1 MYTQACRP
9 AEREGNRGAG
19 STVIIAAGVDAI
31 VSGRDDAGYRAGLMD
46 AVALVL
52 QLVFGFAV
60 VLAPGALLART
71 LGVRGASATL
81 AWALALVFA
90 ALAVTFVVHGSLT
103 LTLVLLLVG
112 GVAALVLGIHR
123 GRPGEL
129 VSNHHELRA
138 RGVVLGAGALLGL
151 LLWHVAGNLG
161 GDGFFHL
168 ARIQKLLAF
177 GNLSLSSANE
187 FPDGGLH
194 PGYAFPLW
202 HGFIGLVAKVSGV
215 DPVDVVLHGPTVLA
229 PIAVLV
235 AYEAGWALYRRT
247 VPAAAS
253 AAAGIAIVA
262 MAPGHGGALTALAL
276 PATASRQLLVPA
288 VLALALEATRRPA
301 PARLA
306 SAAAASLA
314 LAVVHPTYALFV
326 WIPFAGFLGVRW
338 LWERRDAR
346 SGGLAF
352 ASLVV
357 PAALFF
363 AWLLPVIGDTA
374 SVSPDA
380 SERTRGFDQYAGQL
394 HGTADRF
401 SVVPELF
408 GRTGAVAVA
417 ALLLLPLAGLAS
429 RRRWAAYVV
438 GGSLAVFAVCLVPW
452 LFTPFS
458 DAVSL
463 SQSRRLAGFL
473 PLAFALAGGIG
484 VLARL
489 AGRAVAPLAL
499 AGGIALQLAYPG
511 DFGYTLEDG
520 GQAWATWV
528 AVVGAIVALGLG
540 FRHRPPFERTAA
552 LASALVL
559 LPTYVHGLTHWS
571 PSEAR
576 LPNPLSDGLIAAVR
590 AEVPVGA
597 VVYASPEASYR
608 LGAVAPIR
616 VCVNPPGHV
625 ADTVENR
632 PRERIDA
639 FRRFARTGDLAI
651 PRACGA
657 TWLLVDRERFP
668 HLAPGLPVG
677 YRDARWLLDRVSR

>member
-1 MYTQACRP
+1 M
-9 AEREGNRGAG
+9 GA
-19 STVIIAAGVDAI
+19 VVM
-31 VSGRDDAGYRAGLMD
+31 L
-46 AVALVL
+46 L

-71 LGVRGASATL
+71 IGVRSMSATL

-103 LTLVLLLVG
+103 LTLVLLLAAG
-112 GVAALVLGIHR
+112 IAALVVGVSQ
-123 GRPGEL
+123 GRPGDL
-129 VSNHHELRA
+129 VSNHHKLPGR
-138 RGVVLGAGALLGL
+138 RVVVGLGALLGL
-151 LLWHVAGNLG
+151 LLWRTAGHVG

-177 GNLSLSSANE
+177 GDLSLSSANE

-202 HGFIGLVAKVSGV
+202 HGILALVAKVSGA

-235 AYEAGWALYRRT
+235 AYEAGWALFRRP
-247 VPAAAS
+247 VPAGAAT
-253 AAAGIAIVA
+253 AAGVALVA

-288 VLALALEATRRPA
+288 ALALALEATRRSSRSSASRMPSPA
-301 PARLA
+301 LLA
-306 SAAAASLA
+306 SVAAASLA
-314 LAVVHPTYALFV
+314 LAVVHPTYALFLWV
-326 WIPFAGFLGVRW
+326 PFAGFIGVRW

-346 SGGLAF
+346 EGGLAL
-352 ASLVV
+352 AALVV
-357 PAALFF
+357 PAGLFF
-363 AWLLPVIGDTA
+363 AWLLPVIADTA
-374 SVSPDA
+374 SVAPDTG
-380 SERTRGFDQYAGQL
+380 ERVRGFDQYAGQL
-394 HGTADRF
+394 SGSPDRF

-429 RRRWAAYVV
+429 RRRWAAFVV
-438 GGSLAVFAVCLVPW
+438 GGSLAVFVVCLVPW

-458 DAVSL
+458 DVVSL

-473 PLAFALAGGIG
+473 PLTFALAGGMG

-489 AGRAVAPLAL
+489 VGRAVVAIAL
-499 AGGIALQLAYPG
+499 VAGIAFQLAFPG
-511 DFGYTLEDG
+511 EFGYTLNDG
-520 GQAWATWV
+520 GPAAATWIAV
-528 AVVGAIVALGLG
+528 AGAVVALGLG
-540 FRHRPPFERTAA
+540 FRRRPPLERTAA

-559 LPTYVHGLTHWS
+559 LPTYVHGLTHWTA
-571 PSEAR
+571 SEAR
-576 LPNPLSDGLIAAVR
+576 RPNPLSDGLIAAVH
-590 AEVPVGA
+590 ADVPVGA
-597 VVYASPEASYR
+597 VVYATPESSYR
-608 LGAVAPIR
+608 LGAIAPIR

-632 PRERIDA
+632 PWARIAD
-639 FRRFARTGDLAI
+639 FRRFVRTGDLAI

-657 TWLLVDRERFP
+657 TWLLVDMQRFP
-668 HLAPGLPVG
+668 HLTPALPVG
-677 YRDARWLLDRVSR
+677 YRDTRWVLYRL

>member
-1 MYTQACRP
+1 M
-9 AEREGNRGAG
+9 
-19 STVIIAAGVDAI
+19 
-31 VSGRDDAGYRAGLMD
+31 SGLWLA
-46 AVALVL
+46 L
-52 QLVFGFAV
+52 QLAFGFAV

-71 LGVRGASATL
+71 LGVRGASAAL
-81 AWALALVFA
+81 AWSLALVFG

-103 LTLVLLLVG
+103 LTLVLVLAAGVG
-112 GVAALVLGIHR
+112 ALAVGISR
-123 GRPGEL
+123 GRPKDF
-129 VSNHHELRA
+129 VSNHHKLPG
-138 RGVVLGAGALLGL
+138 RGAVLGAGALLGL
-151 LLWHVAGNLG
+151 LLWHVAGHVG

-177 GNLSLSSANE
+177 GDLSLSSANE

-202 HGFIGLVAKVSGV
+202 HGFIGLVAKVSGA

-235 AYEAGWALYRRT
+235 AYEAGWALFRRA

-253 AAAGIAIVA
+253 AAAGVAIVA

-288 VLALALEATRRPA
+288 ALALALEATRRPA
-301 PARLA
+301 PALLA
-306 SAAAASLA
+306 SAAASSLA
-314 LAVVHPTYALFV
+314 LAAVHPTYALFL

-346 SGGLAF
+346 AGGLAL
-352 ASLVV
+352 AALVV

-417 ALLLLPLAGLAS
+417 ALLLLPLSGLAS

-438 GGSLAVFAVCLVPW
+438 GGSLVVFAVCLVPW
-452 LFTPFS
+452 IFTPFS
-458 DAVSL
+458 DSVSL

-473 PLAFALAGGIG
+473 PLAFALAGGMG

-499 AGGIALQLAYPG
+499 AGGIVLQVAYPG
-511 DFGYTLEDG
+511 DFGYTLAHG
-520 GQAWATWV
+520 GPAWATWF
-528 AVVGAIVALGLG
+528 AVVGAVVALGLG
-540 FRHRPPFERTAA
+540 FRHRPPLERTAA
-552 LASALVL
+552 LASVLVL
-559 LPTYVHGLTHWS
+559 LPTYAHGLTHWS
-571 PSEAR
+571 PSAVR
-576 LPNPLSDGLIAAVR
+576 RPNPLSDGLVAAVH
-590 AEVPVGA
+590 ADVPVGA

-608 LGAVAPIR
+608 LGAVAPVR

-625 ADTVENR
+625 ADTVDNR
-632 PRERIDA
+632 PAERIDA
-639 FRRFARTGDLAI
+639 FRRFVRTGDLAI

-668 HLAPGLPVG
+668 HLAPHLPVA
-677 YRDARWLLDRVSR
+677 YRDARWVLYRL

>member
-1 MYTQACRP
+1 M
-9 AEREGNRGAG
+9 
-19 STVIIAAGVDAI
+19 SGVW
-31 VSGRDDAGYRAGLMD
+31 L
-46 AVALVL
+46 LL

-71 LGVRGASATL
+71 LGVRGASATV

-90 ALAVTFVVHGSLT
+90 TLAVTFAVHGSLD
-103 LTLVLLLVG
+103 LTLVLLLAAGAGSIAAGIWRGGRSERVG
-112 GVAALVLGIHR
+112 NQHNVPGR
-123 GRPGEL
+123 GA
-129 VSNHHELRA
+129 VFA
-138 RGVVLGAGALLGL
+138 AGALLGL
-151 LLWHVAGNLG
+151 LLWRVAGNVG

-177 GNLSLSSANE
+177 GDLSLGSANE

-202 HGFIGLVAKVSGV
+202 HGFLALVGKVSGA

-229 PIAVLV
+229 AVTVVV
-235 AYEAGWALYRRT
+235 AYEAGWALFRRA
-247 VPAAAS
+247 VPAAAA
-253 AAAGIAIVA
+253 AAAGVA
-262 MAPGHGGALTALAL
+262 LVSMAPGHGGALTALAL
-276 PATASRQLLVPA
+276 PATASRQLLVPVA
-288 VLALALEATRRPA
+288 LALALEAVRRPA
-301 PARLA
+301 PVLLA

-314 LAVVHPTYALFV
+314 LAAVHPTYALFL
-326 WIPFAGFLGVRW
+326 WIPFAGFLAVRW
-338 LWERRDAR
+338 LWERKDAR
-346 SGGLAF
+346 EGSFALA
-352 ASLVV
+352 ALVV

-380 SERTRGFDQYAGQL
+380 GERTRGFDQYAGQL
-394 HGTADRF
+394 SGTPDRF

-438 GGSLAVFAVCLVPW
+438 GGALAVFAICLVPW
-452 LFTPFS
+452 IFTPFS

-484 VLARL
+484 VLARIV
-489 AGRAVAPLAL
+489 GRAVVPLAL
-499 AGGIALQLAYPG
+499 CAGVVLQLAYPG
-511 DFGYTLEDG
+511 DFGYRLEDG
-520 GQAWATWV
+520 GPAWATWV
-528 AVVGAIVALGLG
+528 AVGGALAAFVLG
-540 FRHRPPFERTAA
+540 FRRRPPLERTAA
-552 LASALVL
+552 LASALLL
-559 LPTYVHGLTHWS
+559 LPTYVSGLTHWS

-576 LPNPLSDGLIAAVR
+576 RPSPLSPGLVATIRAA
-590 AEVPVGA
+590 VPVGA
-597 VVYASPEASYR
+597 TVYADPEASYR
-608 LGAVAPIR
+608 LGAYAPVR

-625 ADTVENR
+625 ADTVENH
-632 PRERIDA
+632 PRARVDE

-657 TWLLVDRERFP
+657 TWLVVDRKRFP
-668 HLAPGLPVG
+668 HLAPPGVRAS
-677 YRDARWLLDRVSR
+677 YRDARWVLYRL